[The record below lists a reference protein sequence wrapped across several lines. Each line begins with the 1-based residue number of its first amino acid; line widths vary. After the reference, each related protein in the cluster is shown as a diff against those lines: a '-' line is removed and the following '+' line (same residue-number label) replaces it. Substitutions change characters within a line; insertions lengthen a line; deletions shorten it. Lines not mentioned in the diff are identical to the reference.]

1 MGWFEVNKDED
12 YDMSTYSD
20 MYTDEDLDE
29 HAVIQGSIVFKE
41 LLEVAM
47 IENYIDDE
55 MIKKR
60 IWLLRKLPMTI
71 THGDISFYMNKAT
84 DEEINK
90 LVVERTMEL
99 SNE

>member
-1 MGWFEVNKDED
+1 MGWFEVNKNED
-12 YDMSTYSD
+12 YDMSSYSD
-20 MYTDEDLDE
+20 MYTEDDIEE
-29 HAVIQGSIVFKE
+29 HSRIQGSILFKE
-41 LLEVAM
+41 LMEVSM

-71 THGDISFYMNKAT
+71 THEDISYYMNKAT
-84 DEEINK
+84 DERINE

>member
-1 MGWFEVNKDED
+1 MGWFEVNKNED
-12 YDMSTYSD
+12 YDMSSYSD
-20 MYTDEDLDE
+20 MYTEDDIEE
-29 HAVIQGSIVFKE
+29 HSRIQGSILFKE
-41 LLEVAM
+41 LLETAM

-71 THGDISFYMNKAT
+71 THEDINFYMNKAT
-84 DEEINK
+84 DERINE